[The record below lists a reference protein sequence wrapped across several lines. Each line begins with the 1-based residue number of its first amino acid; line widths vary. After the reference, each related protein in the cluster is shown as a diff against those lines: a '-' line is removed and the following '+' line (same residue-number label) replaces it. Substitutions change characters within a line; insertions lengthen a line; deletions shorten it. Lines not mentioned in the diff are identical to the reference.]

1 LVQQFCSDGSK
12 SNARARLRGLNVNSY
27 PFSVCFR
34 DRRSRPRSSRG
45 NIVAGV
51 DDAGIQTGE
60 SKKQPIDMMG
70 TKLI

>member
-1 LVQQFCSDGSK
+1 MLIVIRSRFVFGIADPGHD
-12 SNARARLRGLNVNSY
+12 ARA
-27 PFSVCFR
+27 
-34 DRRSRPRSSRG
+34 D

-60 SKKQPIDMMG
+60 SKKQPIDLMG

>member
-1 LVQQFCSDGSK
+1 LFPGSPIP
-12 SNARARLRGLNVNSY
+12 A
-27 PFSVCFR
+27 
-34 DRRSRPRSSRG
+34 RSSRG

>member
-1 LVQQFCSDGSK
+1 MLIVI
-12 SNARARLRGLNVNSY
+12 
-27 PFSVCFR
+27 
-34 DRRSRPRSSRG
+34 RSRFVSGIADPGHEARG